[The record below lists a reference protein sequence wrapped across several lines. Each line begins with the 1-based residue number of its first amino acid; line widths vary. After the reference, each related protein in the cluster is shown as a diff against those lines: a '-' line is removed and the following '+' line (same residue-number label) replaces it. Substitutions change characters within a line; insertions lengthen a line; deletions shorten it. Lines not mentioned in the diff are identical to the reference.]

1 MTEED
6 ARLSLLVTELNTV
19 QAAIR
24 ALDTIDFQIKGWSV
38 TASLA
43 IGGYAIAY
51 HRLALI
57 IVGIGSLQGFL
68 AQLPVQIYTAQ
79 FYKPQLSKLIL
90 H

>member
-19 QAAIR
+19 QTAIR

-43 IGGYAIAY
+43 IGGFAIAY

-57 IVGIGSLQGFL
+57 IVGIGALAGFFL
-68 AQLPVQIYTAQ
+68 LNCQ
-79 FYKPQLSKLIL
+79 YKYIQRNFINRNY
-90 H
+90 